1 MLQSTTH
8 PFFSL
13 HQNMMPRNQH
23 VLLER
28 RMQGG
33 LNPAEI
39 NPISRTCA
47 DWKALNR
54 PNSENR
60 MQLLE
65 TPEIPATM
73 NFIFSEDP
81 VKSVTLQ
88 CDGLLI
94 GQRKKAKENQTY
106 LPELM
111 ENSCSGIVG
120 NTVLT
125 PTAIQIPPDE
135 KEVSEE
141 VELQQLVM
149 KLKDALSLQ
158 AQSGTSSP
166 GYLDMFSH
174 LYPVY
179 FIISLIII

>member
-1 MLQSTTH
+1 
-8 PFFSL
+8 
-13 HQNMMPRNQH
+13 
-23 VLLER
+23 
-28 RMQGG
+28 MQGG
-33 LNPAEI
+33 LNFAQI
-39 NPISRTCA
+39 KPISRTCA
-47 DWKALNR
+47 DWKALNH

-65 TPEIPATM
+65 TPEVPATM

-81 VKSVTLQ
+81 VKSVTPQ
-88 CDGLLI
+88 SDGLFI
-94 GQRKKAKENQTY
+94 GQCKKAKENQTY

-120 NTVLT
+120 NTALT
-125 PTAIQIPPDE
+125 PSAIQIPPDE

-158 AQSGTSSP
+158 AQPGTSSP

-174 LYPVY
+174 LHPVY
-179 FIISLIII
+179 FIISFIII